1 MGKFL
6 CKHDRLETSIIFK
19 SREEWGNS
27 VLRSE
32 IIDNAIELFAQKSY
46 FGCTLD
52 ELAKSVD
59 IKKASL
65 YYYFPSKAAIY
76 RECTQRCIDYFDRVI
91 KVQKNKSASTLTLG
105 NLKQF
110 ILDTVFKTDINY
122 LRLYL
127 QFTQAPDEF
136 KEELYEGVSGLHE
149 ELDDVFKRYYEANDI
164 EVSFKEYRELVL
176 GVMESGFIRT
186 TFINYFDE
194 LSYRRKTLKL
204 DVANMLD
211 SLFELNETVK
221 ENQ

>member
-1 MGKFL
+1 MK
-6 CKHDRLETSIIFK
+6 
-19 SREEWGNS
+19 
-27 VLRSE
+27 SE

-46 FGCTLD
+46 YGCTLD

-76 RECTQRCIDYFDRVI
+76 RECAQRCVGYFERVI
-91 KVQKNKSASTLTLG
+91 EIENKKSSDTLSLG
-105 NLKQF
+105 NLKEF
-110 ILDTVFKTDINY
+110 ILKTVFNTDINY

-136 KEELYEGVSGLHE
+136 KEELYDGVASLHKD
-149 ELDDVFKRYYEANDI
+149 LDVTFKRYYDANDI
-164 EVSFKEYRELVL
+164 EISFESFRELVL

-194 LSYRRKTLKL
+194 LSYRRKTLQL

-211 SLFELNETVK
+211 SLFELK
-221 ENQ
+221 EAAKGH

>member
-1 MGKFL
+1 MK
-6 CKHDRLETSIIFK
+6 
-19 SREEWGNS
+19 
-27 VLRSE
+27 SE

-46 FGCTLD
+46 YGCTLD

-76 RECTQRCIDYFDRVI
+76 RECAQRCVGYFECVI
-91 KVQKNKSASTLTLG
+91 EIENKKSSDTLSLG
-105 NLKQF
+105 NLKEF
-110 ILDTVFKTDINY
+110 ILKTVFDTDINY

-136 KEELYEGVSGLHE
+136 KEELYDGVASLHKD
-149 ELDDVFKRYYEANDI
+149 LDVTFKRYYDANDI
-164 EVSFKEYRELVL
+164 EISFESFRELVL

-194 LSYRRKTLKL
+194 LSYRRKTLQL

-211 SLFELNETVK
+211 SLFELK
-221 ENQ
+221 EAAKGH

>member
-1 MGKFL
+1 MK
-6 CKHDRLETSIIFK
+6 
-19 SREEWGNS
+19 
-27 VLRSE
+27 SE

-46 FGCTLD
+46 YGCTLD

-76 RECTQRCIDYFDRVI
+76 RECAQRCVGYFERVI
-91 KVQKNKSASTLTLG
+91 EIENKKSSDTLSLG
-105 NLKQF
+105 NLKEF
-110 ILDTVFKTDINY
+110 ILKTVFDTDINY

-136 KEELYEGVSGLHE
+136 KEELYDGVASLHKD
-149 ELDDVFKRYYEANDI
+149 LDVTFKRYYDANDI
-164 EVSFKEYRELVL
+164 EISFESFRELVL

-194 LSYRRKTLKL
+194 LSYRRKTLQL
-204 DVANMLD
+204 DVANMLG
-211 SLFELNETVK
+211 SLFELK
-221 ENQ
+221 EAAKGH

>member
-1 MGKFL
+1 MK
-6 CKHDRLETSIIFK
+6 
-19 SREEWGNS
+19 
-27 VLRSE
+27 SE

-46 FGCTLD
+46 YGCTLD

-76 RECTQRCIDYFDRVI
+76 RECAQRCVGYFERVFEI
-91 KVQKNKSASTLTLG
+91 ENKKSSDTLSLG
-105 NLKQF
+105 NLKEF
-110 ILDTVFKTDINY
+110 ILKTVFDTDINY

-136 KEELYEGVSGLHE
+136 KEELYDGVASLHKD
-149 ELDDVFKRYYEANDI
+149 LDVTFKRYYDANDI
-164 EVSFKEYRELVL
+164 EISFESFRELVL

-194 LSYRRKTLKL
+194 LSYRRKTLQL

-211 SLFELNETVK
+211 SLFELK
-221 ENQ
+221 EAAKGH

>member
-1 MGKFL
+1 V
-6 CKHDRLETSIIFK
+6 
-19 SREEWGNS
+19 EEY
-27 VLRSE
+27 VLKSE

-46 FGCTLD
+46 YGCTLD

-76 RECTQRCIDYFDRVI
+76 RECAQRCVGYFERVI
-91 KVQKNKSASTLTLG
+91 EIENKKSSDTLSLG
-105 NLKQF
+105 NLKEF
-110 ILDTVFKTDINY
+110 ILKTVFDTDINY

-136 KEELYEGVSGLHE
+136 KEELYDGVASLHKD
-149 ELDDVFKRYYEANDI
+149 LDVTFKRYYDANDI
-164 EVSFKEYRELVL
+164 EISFESFRELVL

-194 LSYRRKTLKL
+194 LSYRRKTLQL

-211 SLFELNETVK
+211 SLFELK
-221 ENQ
+221 EAAKGH

>member
-1 MGKFL
+1 M
-6 CKHDRLETSIIFK
+6 
-19 SREEWGNS
+19 EEY
-27 VLRSE
+27 VLKSE

-46 FGCTLD
+46 YGCTLD

-76 RECTQRCIDYFDRVI
+76 RECAQRCVGYFERVI
-91 KVQKNKSASTLTLG
+91 EIENKKSSDTLSLG
-105 NLKQF
+105 NLKEF
-110 ILDTVFKTDINY
+110 ILKTVFDTDINY

-136 KEELYEGVSGLHE
+136 KEELYDGVASLHKD
-149 ELDDVFKRYYEANDI
+149 LDVTFKRYYDANDI
-164 EVSFKEYRELVL
+164 EISFESFRELVL

-194 LSYRRKTLKL
+194 LSYRRKTLQL

-211 SLFELNETVK
+211 SLFELK
-221 ENQ
+221 EAAKGH

>member
-1 MGKFL
+1 MK
-6 CKHDRLETSIIFK
+6 
-19 SREEWGNS
+19 
-27 VLRSE
+27 SE

-46 FGCTLD
+46 YGCTLD

-76 RECTQRCIDYFDRVI
+76 RECAQRCVGYFERVI
-91 KVQKNKSASTLTLG
+91 EIENKKSSDTLSLG
-105 NLKQF
+105 NLKEF
-110 ILDTVFKTDINY
+110 ILKTVFDTDINY

-136 KEELYEGVSGLHE
+136 KEELYDGVASLHKD
-149 ELDDVFKRYYEANDI
+149 LDVTFKRYYDANDI
-164 EVSFKEYRELVL
+164 EISFESFRELVL

-194 LSYRRKTLKL
+194 LSYRRKTLQL

-211 SLFELNETVK
+211 SLFELK
-221 ENQ
+221 EAAKGH